1 MHWWIQITAAEAME
15 LENKNEVPM
24 GSGYRYLDESTGKQ
38 MVEYHIDACNKFQE
52 RVNCNV
58 GGNLSVQRSPD
69 QQPLIAFGHDECIFK
84 QFTFSLKS
92 WIGPNGKSVVMP
104 KDDGMG
110 IMISAFQS
118 QEFGF
123 GLKNLSEEQLKTVN
137 QSQEGKT
144 YKDEEAAVSK

>member
-1 MHWWIQITAAEAME
+1 MHQWIQITAAEAME

-24 GSGYRYLDESTGKQ
+24 GSGYRYLDESTCQQ

-52 RVNCNV
+52 RVNCNF
-58 GGNLSVQRSPD
+58 GGNLSVRKSQD

-84 QFTFSLKS
+84 LFTFSLKS
-92 WIGPNGKSVVMP
+92 WIGPNGESVVMP

-118 QEFGF
+118 WEFGF
-123 GLKNLSEEQLKTVN
+123 GLKNLSEEQLKK
-137 QSQEGKT
+137 EK
-144 YKDEEAAVSK
+144 